1 MARQSLERRCGFMA
15 SSGQALSTTVLDCC
29 GWPDVGPQLL
39 SVLAEI
45 LIGTPKK

>member
-1 MARQSLERRCGFMA
+1 MARQSLEWRCGFMA
-15 SSGQALSTTVLDCC
+15 PPVQALSTTVLDCR